1 MKRRQFLKGA
11 GIGAGAAVA
20 ATVAAPAIVSA
31 QESLNW
37 RMVMPWPKGTPG
49 LGTNAE
55 KFAAMV
61 KEMSNGRLNISV
73 FGAGEIVP
81 PFECMDAVEQGVVE
95 MAHGTPYYWQ
105 GKNPALNFFSTIPFG
120 LTAWE
125 LSAWLRFGGGQELW
139 EEAYAEFNVVP
150 FYAGNSG
157 MQAGGWFNK
166 E

>member
-11 GIGAGAAVA
+11 SVGVGAVA
-20 ATVAAPAIVSA
+20 ASVAAPAVVSA

-61 KEMSNGRLNISV
+61 KEMSGGRLNISV
-73 FGAGEIVP
+73 FGGGEIVP

-95 MAHGTPYYWQ
+95 MAHGTPYY
-105 GKNPALNFFSTIPFG
+105 GRVKI
-120 LTAWE
+120 
-125 LSAWLRFGGGQELW
+125 RH
-139 EEAYAEFNVVP
+139 
-150 FYAGNSG
+150 
-157 MQAGGWFNK
+157 
-166 E
+166 